1 MNNKNIFNKRRS
13 LGTTILVAMV
23 ALVML
28 TLLIITLV
36 FMVRL
41 KMMQRDLIKY
51 NGMLGDKAGATS
63 SASMEK
69 EVAERLMK
77 IARDQADIVDSNFSH
92 FKSTVELLA
101 SDATY
106 LYEHAAD
113 FGRIEIEEPKAE
125 NDGKLVVHITHSK
138 NTDMTDPAVIDEAG
152 LLGNESNTLMS
163 AHAGNPSMAKCYIAT
178 ESGLMI
184 EADKDSSAKIAED
197 GTVAFYE
204 AAERPWYIGTKN
216 ANATFFTNV
225 TPEAS
230 GKRIGMMCGS
240 PVTKYGKFM
249 GVACAGMYLDDVDK
263 MVQTTELGD
272 TGIACIVNNQ
282 GQLLFSSENSGE
294 LSITKETADHDLR
307 QSDNKDLANLV
318 TDAMSGVESYKVIK
332 LNDQRYYAAYASME
346 TVGWSFLIMLP
357 EATVQAP
364 TQEILEEIGSIT
376 FEAENQTSAALRE
389 LFIGII
395 PTGVTVIIL
404 ALVLA
409 YFLSRYL
416 VAPLKKLTDK
426 VGSIQGD
433 DLEFEWEEVNEEEI
447 QTLAQSFGNMT
458 QRMKEY
464 IDEVT
469 RITAEKEKIGA
480 ELSVATQIQAD
491 MLPRIFPPFPDRS
504 EFEMYATMDPAKEVG
519 GDFYDF
525 FLIDDDHLGLVV
537 ADVSGKGVPAAL
549 FMVIA
554 KTLIKN
560 RALMKGSPSEVLKYA
575 NEQLCEGN
583 EAELFVTVWFAIL
596 EISTGK
602 GIAANAG
609 HEHPAIKRAGGKWE
623 LSVYRH
629 SPAVATM
636 EGLNFKEHEFELYPG
651 DALYVY
657 TDGVPEA
664 TNINDELFG
673 PDRMLESLNKDP
685 DADVETLAK
694 TVKKDVDDFTGEAPQ
709 FDDIT
714 MLAFRYY
721 GKR

>member
-1 MNNKNIFNKRRS
+1 
-13 LGTTILVAMV
+13 MV
-23 ALVML
+23 ALVVL
-28 TLLIITLV
+28 TLIIVTVVSAFKL
-36 FMVRL
+36 RS
-41 KMMQRDLIKY
+41 MQRELVEY
-51 NGMLGDKAGATS
+51 NGRLGDRAGEMS
-63 SASMEK
+63 SESMKEEVTEHLMSIASG
-69 EVAERLMK
+69 
-77 IARDQADIVDSNFSH
+77 QADIVDSNFSH
-92 FKSTVELLA
+92 FRSTVELLA

-106 LYEHAAD
+106 LYEHPGE
-113 FGRIEIEEPKAE
+113 FGRITIEEPKAE

-138 NTDMTDPAVIDEAG
+138 DTDMEDPAIIDEAG

-178 ESGLMI
+178 ETGLMI
-184 EADKDSSAKIAED
+184 EADRDSSAKITED

-204 AAERPWYIGTKN
+204 AHERPWYVGTKE

-240 PVTKYGKFM
+240 PVTRNGKFM

-263 MVQTTELGD
+263 MVQTARLGKD
-272 TGIACIVNNQ
+272 GIACIVNNQ
-282 GQLLFSSENSGE
+282 GQLLFSSENTGE
-294 LSITKETADHDLR
+294 LSITKETADLDLR
-307 QSDNKDLANLV
+307 QSDNKELAALV
-318 TDAMSGVESYKVIK
+318 TDAMDGLESYRVVEVNGKT
-332 LNDQRYYAAYASME
+332 YYVAFSPME

-357 EATVQAP
+357 EDTVQQP
-364 TQEILEEIGSIT
+364 TQALLEEIGSIT
-376 FEAENQTSAALRE
+376 FEAENQTKAAMNTLLLGI
-389 LFIGII
+389 LF
-395 PTGVTVIIL
+395 TGFMAIL
-404 ALVLA
+404 FAFILA
-409 YFLSRYL
+409 YFISRFA
-416 VAPLKKLTDK
+416 VAPLQKLTAK
-426 VGSIQGD
+426 VGQIQGD
-433 DLEFEWEEVNEEEI
+433 DLDFEWEEVNEEEI

-458 QRMKEY
+458 QRMKDY
-464 IDEVT
+464 IEEVT

-491 MLPRIFPPFPDRS
+491 MLPRIFPPFPDRK
-504 EFEMYATMDPAKEVG
+504 EFDIYATMDPAKEVG

-560 RALMKGSPSEVLKYA
+560 RALMNGSPSEVLSYA

-583 EAELFVTVWFAIL
+583 EAELFVTVWFAII

-602 GIAANAG
+602 GVAANAG
-609 HEHPAIKRAGGKWE
+609 HEHPAIKRAGGQWE
-623 LSVYRH
+623 LSIYRH

-636 EGLNFKEHEFELYPG
+636 EGIRFREHEFELNPG
-651 DALYVY
+651 DELYVY

-664 TNINDELFG
+664 TNIHDELFG
-673 PDRMLESLNKDP
+673 PERMLESLNRDP
-685 DADVETLAK
+685 DAGVEDLLK
-694 TVKKDVDDFTGEAPQ
+694 SVKKDVDDFTGEAPQ

-714 MLAFRYY
+714 MLGLKWHGTDR
-721 GKR
+721 KL

>member
-1 MNNKNIFNKRRS
+1 MKFFDKRRS

-23 ALVML
+23 ALVVL
-28 TLLIITLV
+28 TLVIITVV
-36 FMVRL
+36 FTVRL
-41 KMMQRDLIKY
+41 SNMQRKLVEY
-51 NGMLGDKAGATS
+51 NGMLGDKAGEIS
-63 SASMEK
+63 SASMK
-69 EVAERLMK
+69 DEVTERLMK
-77 IARDQADIVDSNFSH
+77 IAIGQADIVDSNFSH
-92 FKSTVELLA
+92 FKATVELLA

-106 LYEHAAD
+106 LYEHPAK
-113 FGRIEIEEPKAE
+113 FGRITIEEPKAE

-138 NTDMTDPAVIDEAG
+138 NTDMSDPAVIDEAG

-184 EADKDSSAKIAED
+184 EADRDSSAKIAED
-197 GTVAFYE
+197 GSVAFYE
-204 AAERPWYIGTKN
+204 AAERPWYIGTKA
-216 ANATFFTNV
+216 ANSTFFTNV

-240 PVTKYGKFM
+240 PVTRYGQFM

-263 MVQTTELGD
+263 MVQSTELGNE
-272 TGIACIVNNQ
+272 GIACIINNQ
-282 GQLLFSSENSGE
+282 GQLLFSSENTGE
-294 LSITKETADHDLR
+294 LSITKETADLDLR
-307 QSDNKDLANLV
+307 QSDNKELAQLV
-318 TDAMSGVESYKVIK
+318 TDAMEGQESYRVVKV
-332 LNDQRYYAAYASME
+332 NDQTYYVAFSPME

-357 EATVQAP
+357 EETVQQP
-364 TQEILEEIGSIT
+364 TQDLLQEINNIT
-376 FEAENQTSAALRE
+376 YEAENQTSSSMKE
-389 LFIGII
+389 LVWGILFTGIMAILLAFI
-395 PTGVTVIIL
+395 
-404 ALVLA
+404 LA
-409 YFLSRYL
+409 YFISKFV
-416 VAPLKKLTDK
+416 VAPLKQLTDK
-426 VGSIQGD
+426 VGKLQGD
-433 DLEFEWEEVNEEEI
+433 DLEFEWKDVNEEEI
-447 QTLAQSFGNMT
+447 QLLAQSFGNMT
-458 QRMKEY
+458 MRMKEY
-464 IDEVT
+464 IEEVT

-491 MLPRIFPPFPDRS
+491 MLPRIFPPFPERK
-504 EFEMYATMDPAKEVG
+504 EFELYATMDPAKEVG

-560 RALMKGSPSEVLKYA
+560 RALLHGSPAEVLKYA

-609 HEHPAIKRAGGKWE
+609 HEHPAIKRADGKWE
-623 LSVYRH
+623 LSIYRH

-636 EGLNFKEHEFELYPG
+636 EGINFREHEFELHPG
-651 DALYVY
+651 DSLYVY

-664 TNINDELFG
+664 TNISNELFG
-673 PDRMLESLNKDP
+673 PERMLDSLNRDP

-714 MLAFRYY
+714 MLAFRYF
-721 GKR
+721 GKE

>member
-1 MNNKNIFNKRRS
+1 MKIKLDRKRT

-23 ALVML
+23 LLVVV
-28 TLLIITLV
+28 TLLAVTVIYTMRLEAIQKVLV
-36 FMVRL
+36 
-41 KMMQRDLIKY
+41 DY
-51 NGMLGDKAGATS
+51 NGMLGDRAGEIS
-63 SASMEK
+63 STSMED
-69 EVAERLMK
+69 EVTRRLME
-77 IARDQADIVDSNFSH
+77 IAGGQADIVDSNFSH
-92 FKSTVELLA
+92 FKATVELLA
-101 SDATY
+101 QDATY
-106 LYEHAAD
+106 LYEHAD
-113 FGRIEIEEPKAE
+113 EFGRIGIEEPKAE

-138 NTDMTDPAVIDEAG
+138 NTDMTDEAVIDEAG
-152 LLGNESNTLMS
+152 LLGNESNTLLS

-184 EADKDSSAKIAED
+184 EADRDSSAKIAED
-197 GTVAFYE
+197 GSVMFYE
-204 AAERPWYIGTKN
+204 ASERPWYIGTKN

-225 TPEAS
+225 TPEAN

-240 PVTKYGKFM
+240 PVTKNGKFM
-249 GVACAGMYLDDVDK
+249 GVACAGMYLDDVDELVK
-263 MVQTTELGD
+263 TTELGD

-282 GQLLFSSENSGE
+282 GQLLFSTEQSGE
-294 LSITKETADHDLR
+294 LSITKETADLDLR
-307 QSDNKDLANLV
+307 DSSNSDLASLI
-318 TDAMSGVESYKVIK
+318 TDALNGLEAYRVVEV
-332 LNDQRYYAAYASME
+332 NGERYCVAFASME
-346 TVGWSFLIMLP
+346 TVGWTFLIMLP
-357 EATVQAP
+357 EKTVQ
-364 TQEILEEIGSIT
+364 E
-376 FEAENQTSAALRE
+376 
-389 LFIGII
+389 
-395 PTGVTVIIL
+395 PTGELMKGIEDVTRQAEEQTVEVLRQLGKSLLFTGVVVILL
-404 ALVLA
+404 AFIMA
-409 YFLSRYL
+409 YFISEYVVR
-416 VAPLKKLTDK
+416 PLRTLTEK
-426 VGSIQGD
+426 VGKIEGD
-433 DLEFEWEEVNEEEI
+433 DLKFEWEDVKEEEI
-447 QTLAQSFGNMT
+447 QTLAVSFKNMT

-464 IDEVT
+464 IEEVT

-491 MLPRIFPPFPDRS
+491 MLPRIFPPFPERK
-504 EFEMYATMDPAKEVG
+504 EFDLYATMDPAKEVG

-525 FLIDDDHLGLVV
+525 FLIDNDHLGLVV

-560 RALMKGSPSEVLKYA
+560 RALLGGSPSEVLAYA

-583 EAELFVTVWFAIL
+583 EAELFVTVWFAIVD
-596 EISTGK
+596 IPTGK

-636 EGLNFKEHEFELYPG
+636 EGIRFREHEFELHPG

-673 PDRMLESLNKDP
+673 PERMLESLNRDP
-685 DADVETLAK
+685 DADVEKMLAS
-694 TVKKDVDDFTGEAPQ
+694 VKKDVDDFTGEAPQ

-714 MLAFRYY
+714 ML
-721 GKR
+721 GLIWNGS